1 MHKKKTEEMEADH
14 QEFTRLIRENQAIL
28 YDFIKCR
35 ILDKS
40 LAQDVLQET
49 LYIAYKKW
57 DQLKEHPNQTGFL
70 IETARYKIQDFNK
83 KTRKLQREIP
93 IEGHEHIEAKDQYGK
108 VELDIVLENNLDKED
123 KKRFSRY
130 FVRGFK
136 IPEMAKLE
144 NTSENNMSVRINR
157 LRGKVA
163 KVIYDGKVFDKKQ
176 KMSVRNDKKE
186 THIIERDKGQSL
198 LKLLDS
204 LTPEEEKDRLSSDVV
219 VDNFWK
225 YCAEREEEER
235 ILAEADASEKKKEHK
250 ILHYFQKHRAVAMA
264 AAVLIVIMLGGSWQ
278 MAVNA
283 EKHGGFFWWMDKNE
297 EGTTMITSPEGVN
310 ENSIRR
316 AEENYYS
323 VDEVPR
329 KYKKYVA
336 IPYEI
341 MSLYE
346 GQYSMMRIQIAE
358 ADESDTVYVFFN
370 KGQDEILHFEI
381 KMYPREILRVRET
394 YPGYVFCEE
403 FENDGIDLEVF
414 SKQEDNGNQN
424 YIIYFYYGNE
434 KYAVVGINDKEFLK
448 EIAVKYQETIVDNY

>member
-1 MHKKKTEEMEADH
+1 MKKQDNESLIQEIQKRLDWYTMEASDE
-14 QEFTRLIRENQAIL
+14 EFDADEVQN
-28 YDFIKCR
+28 
-35 ILDKS
+35 
-40 LAQDVLQET
+40 
-49 LYIAYKKW
+49 
-57 DQLKEHPNQTGFL
+57 
-70 IETARYKIQDFNK
+70 
-83 KTRKLQREIP
+83 
-93 IEGHEHIEAKDQYGK
+93 
-108 VELDIVLENNLDKED
+108 
-123 KKRFSRY
+123 
-130 FVRGFK
+130 
-136 IPEMAKLE
+136 
-144 NTSENNMSVRINR
+144 
-157 LRGKVA
+157 
-163 KVIYDGKVFDKKQ
+163 
-176 KMSVRNDKKE
+176 
-186 THIIERDKGQSL
+186 L
-198 LKLLDS
+198 LKLLDG
-204 LTPEEEKDRLSSDVV
+204 LTPEEEKDRLSSDEV

-235 ILAEADASEKKKEHK
+235 ILAEADETEKKKEHK
-250 ILHYFQKHRAVAMA
+250 VLHYFQKHRAVVVA

-358 ADESDTVYVFFN
+358 ADEPDTVYVFFN

-414 SKQEDNGNQN
+414 SKQEDNGNQS

-434 KYAVVGINDKEFLK
+434 KYAVVGINDKDFLK
-448 EIAVKYQETIVDNY
+448 EIAIKYQEAVVDNY